1 MSAIYGELPTSWLDG
16 FDMSK
21 HCADS
26 KPDDVIFVDV
36 AGGVGHQCG
45 LLKAKLPELQGR
57 VILED
62 LPMVTPQAL
71 PIPGM
76 ESMGIDMWQEQPV
89 KGSYDYCKSRIPLY
103 S

>member
-1 MSAIYGELPTSWLDG
+1 MSAIYGEQPTSWLDG

-21 HCADS
+21 HCVDS

-45 LLKAKLPELQGR
+45 LLKAKLPELRGR
-57 VILED
+57 FILED

-71 PIPGM
+71 PIPGI
-76 ESMGIDMWQEQPV
+76 ESMGIDMWQGQPV
-89 KGSYDYCKSRIPLY
+89 KGSYDYSKSRIPLY